1 MRARIDR
8 IATASFLS
16 LCALLASCKAPPAT
30 PAPPTPEAEAPPP
43 PPVPETRAPVTPPAP
58 VAPAPGT
65 RTVLANRANDD
76 AWDKMLVAGGR
87 LWVLTNVGR
96 WTDGPMYVPAARLWS
111 VPVAGGT
118 LTRHMDLEGMGT
130 LAADDAWLYVSV
142 NRNLSKSGART
153 GRVLRMPLAG
163 GPPVDLVT
171 GVEPRLIAIDGDTL
185 WIDETTMPKDG
196 SKRPLPSSAKAPMTF
211 AFDSDNAYFTTAKGA
226 GPAGDLSGARVFR
239 MPKKGGGGAPV
250 VLAAKLPEEAT
261 GLAVDGTHV
270 YFCAVSWSAPA
281 LERAGI
287 VARVAKDGGDLEI
300 LAKDQPSLR
309 RAWIDEGNVY
319 FLSGRGGHLASVLR
333 VAKTGGEVSKV
344 AADDTLEQ
352 ATIDA
357 TSVYFSSDGTFDPTS
372 KARLSPA
379 NLVRVVLR

>member
-1 MRARIDR
+1 MRARLDR
-8 IATASFLS
+8 MGPLFLLS
-16 LCALLASCKAPPAT
+16 LCAMLAACKEPQAP

-43 PPVPETRAPVTPPAP
+43 PPPPETRAPATPPVPA
-58 VAPAPGT
+58 APAAGT

-111 VPVAGGT
+111 VPVTGGT
-118 LTRHMDLEGMGT
+118 LTRHMELEGMGA

-153 GRVLRMPLAG
+153 GRILRMPLAG

-171 GVEPRLIAIDGDTL
+171 GIEPRLIAIDGDTL
-185 WIDETTMPKDG
+185 WVDETTMPKDG

-211 AFDSDNAYFTTAKGA
+211 AFDADNVYFTTAKGA

-239 MPKKGGGGAPV
+239 MPKKGGAPV
-250 VLAAKLPEEAT
+250 LLAAKLPEEAT
-261 GLAVDGTHV
+261 GLAVDASHV
-270 YFCAVSWSAPA
+270 YFCAVSWSSPA

-287 VARVAKDGGDLEI
+287 VARVPKAGGDVEI

-333 VAKTGGEVSKV
+333 VAKTGGEVTKV

-357 TSVYFSSDGTFDPTS
+357 TSVYFSSDGTFDATS
-372 KARLSPA
+372 KARLTPA